1 MRKICYVMT
10 VFSKLT
16 FFFLQGG
23 GGGFPWGIGWKGE
36 SKRHSCRQSVLNCF
50 RSRVPELSLMY
61 GRKDSHLRFQLKLN
75 EQIASISP
83 FCLASLSTYSAYGLC
98 HSLSLIESSN
108 HPFCGLTEMFLFWQ
122 VFVLFPWGCF
132 SFSPVPIR
140 ISHLTLLSKPQ
151 IFLQLTS
158 CF

>member
-16 FFFLQGG
+16 FFSCREVEEVSPEALAE
-23 GGGFPWGIGWKGE
+23 KEE

-50 RSRVPELSLMY
+50 CSWVPELSLMY

-83 FCLASLSTYSAYGLC
+83 FCLASLSTYIAYGLR
-98 HSLSLIESSN
+98 HSLSFIESPN

-140 ISHLTLLSKPQ
+140 IPHLTLLSKPQ

-158 CF
+158 CC